1 MDTHSGIFYLEN
13 KSIFIKSKHIKMKT
27 IKTLFFVLLI
37 GTIAACNQP
46 TEKQTTAPAEIII
59 KDEKPKV
66 KVKFDGDNKELNI
79 ETDKVDIELK

>member
-1 MDTHSGIFYLEN
+1 
-13 KSIFIKSKHIKMKT
+13 MKT

-46 TEKQTTAPAEIII
+46 AEKQTTAPTEVIIEQ
-59 KDEKPKV
+59 DKPKV
-66 KVKFDGDNKELNI
+66 KVNFDGENKELNI

>member
-1 MDTHSGIFYLEN
+1 
-13 KSIFIKSKHIKMKT
+13 MKT

-46 TEKQTTAPAEIII
+46 AEKQTTAPAEIII
-59 KDEKPKV
+59 KEEKPKV